1 MLTIDSNNKKQRVR
15 GSQGFTLVELLVVIG
30 IIALLISILL
40 PALSK
45 ARESAN
51 RVAPVRSE
59 KSRHFLRRRRIF
71 CLLTFSGRL
80 FVVLCGCGSVGA
92 EHRLLR
98 DRVAKAGCFVD
109 RYRSS
114 ISRAIDLR
122 KKVGSSPRHLSGTLA
137 RWRSMKIRGR
147 SLNTHE
153 YACAARPFMPGDCR
167 RSISRPHGV
176 QWHPWDCAATPVSAV
191 TTDFRSTQPSF
202 QTPLH

>member
-1 MLTIDSNNKKQRVR
+1 MHRAWRSQSQGSIPIHTPLPPPCHQVH
-15 GSQGFTLVELLVVIG
+15 GSQPQQGQGRRLGNQGGWHRFGV
-30 IIALLISILL
+30 S
-40 PALSK
+40 
-45 ARESAN
+45 
-51 RVAPVRSE
+51 PVRSE